1 MNIDK
6 EFQRVKES
14 NRELKAERDC
24 ISKNLQLA
32 KESFTIELANEK
44 KTSSNRIK
52 SLEKTRTYLQSAIV
66 QSKMISAKHEK
77 KSLTLEKFAEELR
90 VKMNASEQKLSE
102 VGTFKEKNKELIKLL
117 DQKSAE
123 KSKVADLLRTAIEAQ
138 SELEIKVLTL
148 ERELKSKC
156 RECQRWRRLYDKN
169 RIENERFSVTAD
181 KLKEEL
187 RWNSEENN
195 RYKRELEKMGL
206 DLKSE
211 SNMLID
217 KARKLDAAVEE
228 ISTLKEKLKIATST
242 KEEAERLLVLDNT
255 KLDGELKA
263 TKIKFEEVAETLAKT
278 NTERAQLKELNKKL
292 ESELKQ
298 MTMKADQ
305 LLQNK
310 NFFKKKAES
319 LAKLKT
325 SSLNSFRAPS
335 AISTRSSPSLTAG
348 EIQNLS
354 QQVSELKLNR
364 NAALRALDS
373 YKTALT
379 EERKVNSVLKQKLEF
394 SSDESNLSNQN
405 EVLQRLA
412 NDLSENLTDYK
423 RQIDHQKNVIKILGK
438 RVLDLENH
446 KSLPADGKSDTDCS
460 ETLNR

>member
-1 MNIDK
+1 
-6 EFQRVKES
+6 
-14 NRELKAERDC
+14 
-24 ISKNLQLA
+24 
-32 KESFTIELANEK
+32 
-44 KTSSNRIK
+44 
-52 SLEKTRTYLQSAIV
+52 
-66 QSKMISAKHEK
+66 
-77 KSLTLEKFAEELR
+77 
-90 VKMNASEQKLSE
+90 
-102 VGTFKEKNKELIKLL
+102 
-117 DQKSAE
+117 
-123 KSKVADLLRTAIEAQ
+123 
-138 SELEIKVLTL
+138 
-148 ERELKSKC
+148 
-156 RECQRWRRLYDKN
+156 
-169 RIENERFSVTAD
+169 
-181 KLKEEL
+181 LKEEL

-195 RYKRELEKMGL
+195 RYKRELEKMVL
-206 DLKSE
+206 ELKNE
-211 SNMLID
+211 SNILID

-228 ISTLKEKLKIATST
+228 ISSLKEKLKLATST
-242 KEEAERLLVLDNT
+242 KEQAERLLRLD
-255 KLDGELKA
+255 KAKVDGELRA
-263 TKIKFEEVAETLAKT
+263 TKIKFEEVAEALVKT
-278 NTERAQLKELNKKL
+278 NTERAQMKELNKKL
-292 ESELKQ
+292 ETELKH
-298 MTMKADQ
+298 MTKKADQ

-325 SSLNSFRAPS
+325 SSLNGFRAPTVISKSS
-335 AISTRSSPSLTAG
+335 ASLAAG

-379 EERKVNSVLKQKLEF
+379 EERKVNTVLKQKLEF